1 MPQASD
7 HELNLSVS
15 LATCDVLFMP
25 SFVSVLSVN
34 VYVHM

>member
-15 LATCDVLFMP
+15 LATCDVLIMP
-25 SFVSVLSVN
+25 SFVSILSAN
-34 VYVHM
+34 VYFQM